1 MNQISLCVSTY
12 NRVDDLK
19 RLLSSA
25 LAQEPAI
32 PIIDYDDASS
42 DGTSEVVR
50 EQFPAVELITG
61 QENVGLIAARNI
73 CIRAAST
80 PFVLILDED
89 AYFTSA
95 STARQ
100 TVADFSSPAIAA
112 VAVPFAENGALMQG
126 DQSGDTVQ
134 LARSFIGAAHALRR
148 DAVLACGGLRESYRF
163 YCEESDV
170 SIRLLASGL
179 VVRHGT
185 SDPVEHCPN
194 PDRQP
199 LRRRQLRWRS
209 ELRFKWCH
217 TPALFLVPVLVGHV
231 GLLLVRSGQF
241 GGLRESLRLCYSS
254 CRDVFMSRLE
264 RKGVDIRIYLLW
276 RRLAKLPRLTLD
288 AADHVLA
295 VRRAPQERHV
305 QGHGLSVK
313 P

>member
-32 PIIDYDDASS
+32 PIIVYDDASS
-42 DGTSEVVR
+42 DGTPEVVR
-50 EQFPAVELITG
+50 EQFPGVQLISG

-73 CIRAAST
+73 CIKAAST
-80 PFVLILDED
+80 PFVLILDDD
-89 AYFTSA
+89 AYFRSV

-100 TVADFSSPAIAA
+100 TLADFSSAAIAA
-112 VAVPFAENGALMQG
+112 VAVPFTENGALMQG
-126 DQSGDTVQ
+126 HRGGDTVE

-163 YCEESDV
+163 YCEESDIA
-170 SIRLLASGL
+170 IRLLASGL

-185 SDPVEHCPN
+185 ADPVEHCPN
-194 PDRQP
+194 ADRQP

-209 ELRFKWCH
+209 ELRFKWYH
-217 TPALFLVPVLVGHV
+217 TPALLVVPVLVGHL

-241 GGLRESLRLCYSS
+241 GGLRESLRLCYTS
-254 CRDVFMSRLE
+254 CSDVLASRSE
-264 RKGVDIRIYLLW
+264 RKGVDIRTYLLW
-276 RRLAKLPRLTLD
+276 RRLAKLPRVTLD
-288 AADHVLA
+288 AADHILA
-295 VRRAPQERHV
+295 AGRAPHERNL
-305 QGHGLSVK
+305 QGRGISLRR
-313 P
+313 

>member
-25 LAQEPAI
+25 LGQEPAI
-32 PIIDYDDASS
+32 PIIVYDDASS

-80 PFVLILDED
+80 PFVLILDDD

-112 VAVPFAENGALMQG
+112 VAVPFTENGALMQG

-163 YCEESDV
+163 YCEESDL

-194 PDRQP
+194 PDRHP

-217 TPALFLVPVLVGHV
+217 TPTLCVVPVLVGHV

-241 GGLRESLRLCYSS
+241 GGLRESFRLCYSS
-254 CRDVFMSRLE
+254 CRDVFMSRFE
-264 RKGVDIRIYLLW
+264 RKGVDIRTYLLW

-288 AADHVLA
+288 STDHVLA
-295 VRRAPQERHV
+295 FRRAPQQRQV
-305 QGHGLSVK
+305 QGRGISLK
-313 P
+313 R